1 MGNKITV
8 VTTLIHGTHEHSKK
22 TPMSIM
28 NVSLA
33 FSIQRQFSVIL
44 AIWICFTVG
53 CLMVYCVQDQQIFRW
68 GPQDSLHFFDIVIN
82 TWSRWATLTFFIF
95 VTQALKVFADEIIS
109 PFITNTI
116 MDHKEINIVFSYVE
130 SQLICQTY
138 YMFSAINSIIQI
150 SIATS
155 QIDFILVLIFT
166 DLFISTYTTHVFLS
180 NKIKFYSLSENTPD
194 KEESQCELLSE
205 SSES

>member
-1 MGNKITV
+1 
-8 VTTLIHGTHEHSKK
+8 
-22 TPMSIM
+22 M
-28 NVSLA
+28 NISLA
-33 FSIQRQFSVIL
+33 SSIQRQFSVALAVWIL
-44 AIWICFTVG
+44 FTVG
-53 CLMVYCVQDQQIFRW
+53 CVMMYCIEDRQLFQW

-82 TWSRWATLTFFIF
+82 TWSRWGALMFFIF

-116 MDHKEINIVFSYVE
+116 MDHKENNIVFSYTE

-180 NKIKFYSLSENTPD
+180 DKLKIYSLSENSSV
-194 KEESQCELLSE
+194 KEEALDQCELLSGCPE
-205 SSES
+205 Q